1 MRIPYSNSRSM
12 GAAFVKSTATPK
24 HMTNTRLRQWRN
36 QLHSKINILLINEQ
50 TMTKHF
56 TRFPLLQHRTVT
68 FECLN
73 NFYENIKLN
82 SNTPY
87 LNFSERHMQS
97 LTFSDITCLQQ
108 VTLMRSQ
115 ETYTTKFYALIRRW
129 DVYP

>member
-24 HMTNTRLRQWRN
+24 HMTNTRLRQRRN

-50 TMTKHF
+50 PMTNHSQDFCYNTKRCEH
-56 TRFPLLQHRTVT
+56 
-68 FECLN
+68 LN
-73 NFYENIKLN
+73 NYYGKIKPI

-87 LNFSERHMQS
+87 LNFLNPHMQS
-97 LTFSDITCLQQ
+97 PTFSDITCLQQ
-108 VTLMRSQ
+108 DTLMRSQ

-129 DVYP
+129 DVYS